1 MTHSSQKTN
10 AASSDPSGNQR
21 AGGPRGRKAKATTM
35 GGAGIAVLLA
45 LYAFAQPLLNERFG
59 WQLPELTQAA
69 QQDAAEPAPAPQV
82 DTVDEGLRPPG
93 TAPVKRFPSGPL
105 AKVPAEREAQ
115 NRSAPAT
122 ADSSK
127 LNHSPSGEDTSPT
140 GVNQRDSGRTKPQPA
155 DAGAANELLY
165 GLLVDQGGERY
176 VSPAGLL
183 YTRGSQEGH
192 RLRHLE
198 RHVVDDPDRPGSHG
212 VFDGGMAG
220 ALRTVDR
227 AYTKAKT
234 GVQTST
240 LQEDGRTIHT
250 VDLATRVGYVGGSEG
265 RRRKNPMAR
274 RVRLVLERNRVITAY
289 PM

>member
-1 MTHSSQKTN
+1 MTT
-10 AASSDPSGNQR
+10 A
-21 AGGPRGRKAKATTM
+21 

-45 LYAFAQPLLNERFG
+45 LYAFSQPILNERFG
-59 WQLPELTQAA
+59 WQLPELAQAA
-69 QQDAAEPAPAPQV
+69 QQDATTPAPPPRADASEDGLPPPPAATASPDAP
-82 DTVDEGLRPPG
+82 
-93 TAPVKRFPSGPL
+93 AKRIPAGPL
-105 AKVPAEREAQ
+105 AKIGQSTPQ
-115 NRSAPAT
+115 SADVGTAT
-122 ADSSK
+122 DAD
-127 LNHSPSGEDTSPT
+127 D
-140 GVNQRDSGRTKPQPA
+140 
-155 DAGAANELLY
+155 ELLY
-165 GLLVDQGGERY
+165 GILVDQGGERY

-183 YTRGSQEGH
+183 YTPGSQEGH

-220 ALRTVDR
+220 ALRTIDR

-240 LQEDGRTIHT
+240 TQEDGRTIHT
-250 VDLATRVGYVGGSEG
+250 VDLAARVGYVGGSEG

-274 RVRLVLERNRVITAY
+274 RVRLVLERNRVITAF